1 MNLMNK
7 IIMVTKRLL
16 LNVSMIQLFW
26 LNLINTRWVLKKIQL
41 QSMKL
46 SNGNRKLE
54 HLEKEKSLSVKD
66 LVNLGMQSKIKLVV
80 YLILLLNLF
89 RGLIII
95 HLLLALS
102 VEVVKVAS
110 IISIQVSRKLKPKV
124 ISKKLKKTITK
135 NELKIQKLSL
145 R

>member
-1 MNLMNK
+1 MNK

-46 SNGNRKLE
+46 SNGNQKLE